1 MCEFLPRLAPGD
13 SWGSKCPQSVT
24 RGRSGPF
31 VGFSHLP
38 ILAKVGTMKMEKTM
52 VAKLVDSKGRIVL
65 DKSYAGSTMLVD
77 QRADGTIVLRPAV
90 TVPANEA
97 WLWKNKKALAMVQEG
112 LAEARQGKHVAG
124 PDMAAARKLA
134 ARIKD

>member
-1 MCEFLPRLAPGD
+1 
-13 SWGSKCPQSVT
+13 
-24 RGRSGPF
+24 
-31 VGFSHLP
+31 
-38 ILAKVGTMKMEKTM
+38 M

-65 DKSYAGSTMLVD
+65 DKSYAGATMLVD
-77 QRADGTIVLRPAV
+77 QRKDGTIVLRPAV
-90 TVPANEA
+90 TVPADEA

-112 LAEARQGKHVAG
+112 LAEARQGRHVAA